1 MPTIADH
8 ILDLLRHAGIDHVYC
23 STRCRD
29 LLTGSADG
37 PGRMRLITVPDGGA
51 AIAAC
56 AEAQLTGR
64 PAVCVGAGPG
74 VLELIDGLAEAHH
87 IGVPVVAVVLADPGT
102 PAGPGSRYR
111 GSLAALPLFAGCSAH
126 VVVLDAPQRT
136 SQLLNSALHVARDAN
151 DVAVLAVPSS
161 PVGLDVA
168 FRPASPEAFL
178 DAPGVSV
185 PAANVVQ
192 LAQMLNSAGRVAFL
206 AGAGVRGARDELLAL
221 AGRVQAP
228 IGHTASGK
236 EWIQH
241 ANPFDVGMSGL
252 LGYGACFH
260 ACHECDLL
268 VLVGTDLPYDNLPL
282 STRTVQIDD
291 RPAGLAPWPPD
302 FAIAGPIQ
310 DTLRRV
316 LPLVGHRNDREFLD
330 EMLRRHALLLDHA
343 AGIHVDDLTRRNP
356 IHPEFV
362 ASVID
367 ELAAEDAVFS
377 VDPGTC
383 DVWAARY
390 LTPNGRRRIIQSPL
404 TGLAGWRW

>member
-51 AIAAC
+51 AIAAS

-136 SQLLNSALHVARDAN
+136 SQLLNSALHVARDTN

-178 DAPGVSV
+178 DARGVSV

-206 AGAGVRGARDELLAL
+206 AGAGVRGPATSCWRLPAGSRLRSGIPLAARSGSRHESLRCGDERAPRLRRLLSRL
-221 AGRVQAP
+221 PRV
-228 IGHTASGK
+228 
-236 EWIQH
+236 
-241 ANPFDVGMSGL
+241 
-252 LGYGACFH
+252 
-260 ACHECDLL
+260 
-268 VLVGTDLPYDNLPL
+268 
-282 STRTVQIDD
+282 
-291 RPAGLAPWPPD
+291 RPAGVSRDGSAVRQLAPEHAHRPD
-302 FAIAGPIQ
+302 RRPSGWARALATGFRHRGP
-310 DTLRRV
+310 
-316 LPLVGHRNDREFLD
+316 
-330 EMLRRHALLLDHA
+330 
-343 AGIHVDDLTRRNP
+343 
-356 IHPEFV
+356 
-362 ASVID
+362 
-367 ELAAEDAVFS
+367 
-377 VDPGTC
+377 DPGHVTTAC
-383 DVWAARY
+383 CLW
-390 LTPNGRRRIIQSPL
+390 
-404 TGLAGWRW
+404 